1 MDVSDSATCGRHFGA
16 RASQPVPRVMDSVAL
31 RRSQRF
37 SYSQQQVRKEVLED
51 YRNQKTL

>member
-1 MDVSDSATCGRHFGA
+1 MYLIVPHVGDILGQEHPSRL
-16 RASQPVPRVMDSVAL
+16 PRVMDRVPL